1 MMLALDAASS
11 KETWIADLYASA
23 LKQATPDERIRA
35 LELLKGWIEQ
45 SRSGR
50 RE

>member
-1 MMLALDAASS
+1 MCAA
-11 KETWIADLYASA
+11 A
-23 LKQATPDERIRA
+23 LKQATADEWTQA
-35 LELLKGWIEQ
+35 LDLLRGWIEQ